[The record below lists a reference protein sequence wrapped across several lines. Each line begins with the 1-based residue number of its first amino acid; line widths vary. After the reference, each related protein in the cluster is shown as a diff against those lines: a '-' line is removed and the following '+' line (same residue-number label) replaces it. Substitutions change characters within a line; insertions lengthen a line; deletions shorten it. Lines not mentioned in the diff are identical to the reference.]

1 MTCIDTTGST
11 PPEPGGQAAVT
22 LRPDRVPARVRSG
35 EKLLPEQARV
45 HNREL
50 LLRMLYREG
59 PHSRA
64 DLARRTGL
72 TRVSVSDVV
81 SDLLADN
88 LVIEVG
94 MRAGTRP
101 GKPAM
106 MLEFNEHAHQTIA
119 LDLSHST
126 LYRGAVLDLGGSVVA
141 RRQVAIDGSTGAD
154 ALAKVVGLVRALR
167 DEVTAPL
174 LGIGIGTP
182 GIVDLGGVVL
192 SAPNLGWKDLNLQS
206 VLAGEFA
213 CPVVVSNDANATA
226 LAERSYG
233 ESAADTLLV
242 RVGVGVGAGLLLGGT
257 PILGSRFAAGEI
269 GHVVVDADSGRP
281 CVCGKAGCL
290 ETWLSTRRIQEDLS
304 EAHTD
309 AERTRVLAVAGEAL
323 GAVLAPIVAA
333 LNISEIVLSGP
344 HRVLEGPLAAAAMET
359 IRQRAL
365 TEVHGDIVL
374 RLSELG
380 DDIVLRG
387 ATAMVMSQQLGIA

>member
-1 MTCIDTTGST
+1 MG
-11 PPEPGGQAAVT
+11 T
-22 LRPDRVPARVRSG
+22 LWRDQVPARVRTG
-35 EKLLPEQARV
+35 EKVRPEQARV

-81 SDLLADN
+81 SDLLADD
-88 LVIEVG
+88 LVVEVG
-94 MRAGTRP
+94 TRAGTRP

-106 MLEFNEHAHQTIA
+106 MLEFNERAYQTVA

-141 RRQVAIDGSTGAD
+141 RQQVEIEGSTGAD
-154 ALAKVVGLVRALR
+154 ALAKVTGLVEALHR
-167 DEVTAPL
+167 QVTAPL

-192 SAPNLGWKDLNLQS
+192 SAPNLGWQDIRLQALLS
-206 VLAGEFA
+206 ERFA

-269 GHVVVDADSGRP
+269 GHVVVDAGSERP
-281 CVCGKAGCL
+281 CVCGKTGCL

-304 EAHTD
+304 GARTD
-309 AERTRVLAVAGEAL
+309 AERARVLTVAGEAL
-323 GAVLAPIVAA
+323 GSVLAPIVAA

-344 HRVLEGPLAAAAMET
+344 HRVLEGPLATAAMET
-359 IRQRAL
+359 IRRRAL

>member
-1 MTCIDTTGST
+1 MVG
-11 PPEPGGQAAVT
+11 T
-22 LRPDRVPARVRSG
+22 LRGDRVPARVRSG
-35 EKLLPEQARV
+35 EKVLPEQARV

-59 PHSRA
+59 PLSRA

-81 SDLLADN
+81 SDLLADD
-88 LVIEVG
+88 LVVEVG
-94 MRAGTRP
+94 TRAGTRP

-106 MLEFNEHAHQTIA
+106 MLEFNEHAYQA
-119 LDLSHST
+119 VAVDLSHST
-126 LYRGAVLDLGGSVVA
+126 LYRGAVFDLGGSVVA
-141 RRQVAIDGSTGAD
+141 RRQVEIEGSTGAE
-154 ALAKVVGLVRALR
+154 ALAKVVGLVGALR
-167 DEVTAPL
+167 EQVTARL

-192 SAPNLGWKDLNLQS
+192 SAPNLGWKDLDLQS
-206 VLAGEFA
+206 VLTERFV

-257 PILGSRFAAGEI
+257 PVLGSRFAAGEI
-269 GHVVVDADSGRP
+269 GHVVVDTRSERA
-281 CVCGKAGCL
+281 CVCGKLGCL

-304 EAHTD
+304 EARTD
-309 AERTRVLAVAGEAL
+309 AEHTRVLAAAGEAL

-333 LNISEIVLSGP
+333 INVSEIVLSGP
-344 HRVLEGPLAAAAMET
+344 RRVLEGPLADAAMET

>member
-1 MTCIDTTGST
+1 MKST
-11 PPEPGGQAAVT
+11 DQVGTAPSVAPEQTVGIPRQ
-22 LRPDRVPARVRSG
+22 DRIPARVRSG

-81 SDLLADN
+81 SDLLTDD
-88 LVIEVG
+88 LVREMG
-94 MRAGTRP
+94 MRAGSRP

-106 MLEFNEHAHQTIA
+106 MLGFNEHAYQTVA

-126 LYRGAVLDLGGSVVA
+126 LYRGAVLDLGGSVVT
-141 RRQVAIDGSTGAD
+141 RRQVEIAGSTGAE
-154 ALAKVVGLVRALR
+154 AVARVVGLVRELT

-174 LGIGIGTP
+174 LGIGVGTP
-182 GIVDLGGVVL
+182 GIVDLGGVIL
-192 SAPNLGWKDLNLQS
+192 GAPNLGWQDVNLRS
-206 VLAGEFA
+206 VLTERFA
-213 CPVVVSNDANATA
+213 CPVVVANDANAAA

-233 ESAADTLLV
+233 ESAPDSLLV

-257 PILGSRFAAGEI
+257 PVLGSRFAAGEI
-269 GHVVVDADSGRP
+269 GHVVVDSDSDRS
-281 CVCGKAGCL
+281 CVCGKFGCL

-304 EAHTD
+304 GARTEAEH
-309 AERTRVLAVAGEAL
+309 ARVLAVAGEAL
-323 GAVLAPIVAA
+323 GRVLAPIVAA
-333 LNISEIVLSGP
+333 LNVSEIVLSGP
-344 HRVLEGPLAAAAMET
+344 QRVLEGPLAAATTRT

-374 RLSELG
+374 RLSGLG

-387 ATAMVMSQQLGIA
+387 ATAMVMSQQLGIV